1 MPPKEKGRQNDDPI
15 PNIHVRQDNLE
26 STPQLLTRQV
36 ISLARR
42 CPINAAMAEALAPMI
57 FGVLS

>member
-1 MPPKEKGRQNDDPI
+1 MPLKERGRQNGDPI
-15 PNIHVRQDNLE
+15 PINNPCQDFSEFKTQTLRL
-26 STPQLLTRQV
+26 QA

-42 CPINAAMAEALAPMI
+42 FPINAVMAEALAPMV

>member
-1 MPPKEKGRQNDDPI
+1 MPENEKGRQKGDPI
-15 PNIHVRQDNLE
+15 PINNPWQDFSEPKTQALRL
-26 STPQLLTRQV
+26 QA

-42 CPINAAMAEALAPMI
+42 FPINAVMAEALAPMI

>member
-1 MPPKEKGRQNDDPI
+1 MPPKEKARQDAEPI

-42 CPINAAMAEALAPMI
+42 FPINAAMAEALAPMI